1 MNYKITAVLILL
13 IGLNF
18 LLFGQ
23 NATPS
28 SFDNTLNQ
36 EILIGKLNG
45 NGTLD
50 TINLTQIINGIDTV
64 NSFVDQNGNTIN
76 YRSFKDKV
84 ILLDFW
90 FLACPP
96 CIVELPGLELMKKK
110 IPSNEFDI
118 ITFANDSFDE
128 LNDKLLSKRS
138 INLSITPEVFLITN
152 ASYPLKLLTNKK
164 GIIIDS
170 KNGGNTGS
178 NSIALLFDYLQKPSF
193 LELSKV
199 EKGLVLKMYQ
209 PDSRYFFFLKKRAVK
224 QLILSEGDKLTYQI
238 QQSILS
244 VFNKIIFIIQK
255 KNGEVL
261 KTNQIN
267 IGWMSQNQLNI
278 LNQLVKAQNNP
289 IN

>member
-1 MNYKITAVLILL
+1 M
-13 IGLNF
+13 
-18 LLFGQ
+18 
-23 NATPS
+23 
-28 SFDNTLNQ
+28 
-36 EILIGKLNG
+36 
-45 NGTLD
+45 
-50 TINLTQIINGIDTV
+50 
-64 NSFVDQNGNTIN
+64 
-76 YRSFKDKV
+76 
-84 ILLDFW
+84 
-90 FLACPP
+90 
-96 CIVELPGLELMKKK
+96 
-110 IPSNEFDI
+110 
-118 ITFANDSFDE
+118 
-128 LNDKLLSKRS
+128 
-138 INLSITPEVFLITN
+138 
-152 ASYPLKLLTNKK
+152 LTNKK
-164 GIIIDS
+164 WF
-170 KNGGNTGS
+170 NTYAVIRTAIVLVMVLLFLFKIS
-178 NSIALLFDYLQKPSF
+178 PFYLSAYKSTWTILTAIFIPLLSTILLFDYLQKPSF